1 MPRYP
6 RQESPTGVYHFIN
19 RGVNKK
25 KLFHRSADFETYKG
39 LIHEYRDRFGIEIY
53 HYCLMANHTHLVLKA
68 PDSAALSQ
76 FAHYLQRRYAY
87 YYCKT
92 NHWSEQVF
100 RKRFISIALKTDA
113 QLLECG
119 RYVERNSLNANIVKN
134 AEDYPYTSYPYYAY
148 NKPDRIVNESPLFGS
163 LGNTQGERQR
173 MYRFYVSQ
181 ERGYEMPEPVK
192 GELATF

>member
-6 RQESPTGVYHFIN
+6 RQESPTGIYHFIN

-39 LIHEYRDRFGIEIY
+39 LIHEYRDRFEIEIY
-53 HYCLMANHTHLVLKA
+53 HYCLMVNHTHLVLKA
-68 PDSAALSQ
+68 PGSAALSQ

-92 NHWSEQVF
+92 NRWSEQVF
-100 RKRFISIALKTDA
+100 RKRFISIPLVTDA

-119 RYVERNSLNANIVKN
+119 RYVERNPISANIVKN

-148 NKPDRIVNESPLFGS
+148 NKADRLVSPSPLFAT
-163 LGNTQGERQR
+163 LGATLNECRSV
-173 MYRFYVSQ
+173 YRFYISQ
-181 ERGYEMPEPVK
+181 DRAYEIPEPIK
-192 GELATF
+192 EELATF